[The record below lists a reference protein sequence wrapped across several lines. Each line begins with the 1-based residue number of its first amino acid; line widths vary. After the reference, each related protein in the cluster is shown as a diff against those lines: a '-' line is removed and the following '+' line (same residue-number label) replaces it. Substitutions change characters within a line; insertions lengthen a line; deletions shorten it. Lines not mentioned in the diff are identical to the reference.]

1 MFRAMW
7 TSAAGMTAQQQNL
20 DVISNNMAN
29 VDTVGYKQLQPVFD
43 DLIYQ
48 TVKDPGMETS
58 QNSQNPIGYQL
69 GLGTYIDGTYGIFT
83 QGNVQQT
90 GNPLDVAIQGNGFF
104 QVAMPDGT
112 IAYTRNGQ
120 FQLDANG
127 DLVTADG
134 YLIQPQITIPPNATS
149 VNIGPDGTV
158 AVTIPGQQ
166 GVQVVGQLQLANFV
180 NPAGLKR
187 IGNNLFEQT
196 QASGNPIVSN
206 PGTQGLGT
214 LLSGYVEASNVNI
227 VNEMVNLII
236 AERAYQFN
244 AKGITAADTMLSTAA
259 NLYTG

>member
-1 MFRAMW
+1 MFRALW
-7 TSAAGMTAQQQNL
+7 TAAAGMTAQQQNL

-29 VDTVGYKQLQPVFD
+29 VDTVGYKQLQPIFD
-43 DLIYQ
+43 DLLYQ

-58 QNSQNPIGYQL
+58 QNSQSPTGYQM
-69 GLGTYIDGTYGIFT
+69 GLGAYIDGTYGIFT

-158 AVTIPGQQ
+158 AVTIPGQT
-166 GVQVVGQLQLANFV
+166 GVQTVGQLQLANFI
-180 NPAGLKR
+180 NPAGLQR
-187 IGNNLFEQT
+187 IGNNLYEQT

-227 VNEMVNLII
+227 VNEMVNMII

-244 AKGITAADTMLSTAA
+244 SKAVSAGDTMLSTAA